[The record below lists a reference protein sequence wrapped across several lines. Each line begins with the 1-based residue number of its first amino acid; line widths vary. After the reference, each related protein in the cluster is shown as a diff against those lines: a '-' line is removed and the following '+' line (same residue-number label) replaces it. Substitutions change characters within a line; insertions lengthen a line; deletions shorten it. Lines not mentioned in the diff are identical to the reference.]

1 MTTTRANLLN
11 SLTLILMPLWAYLTF
26 EGTVEKPDQSVTAF
40 IPLFLGVV
48 LLLCS
53 KGIKKENKIIAH
65 VAVLVTLVALLGLTM
80 PLKAAISDGR
90 MLSTIRVVIMISTG
104 IIAMYTF
111 IQSFIRN
118 RKEKNM

>member
-26 EGTVEKPDQSVTAF
+26 EGTIEKPDQSLTAF
-40 IPLFLGVV
+40 IPLFFGVV
-48 LLLCS
+48 LLLCNR
-53 KGIKKENKIIAH
+53 GIKNENKIIAH
-65 VAVLVTLVALLGLTM
+65 IAVLVTLVAFLGLTM
-80 PLKAAISDGR
+80 PLKAAIADGR
-90 MLSTIRVVIMISTG
+90 TLSTIRVVIMMSTG
-104 IIAMYTF
+104 IIAMYSF